1 LIDLRLWKVTGSAS
15 LPISTQEPDMASEN
29 NGAATA
35 RAEGHSAVFVV
46 LRQLLRPYESELAVR
61 IDKPGN
67 CYLETH
73 SSSLNGRPMF
83 FAGAKIKKNY
93 VSFYLPALY
102 MFPDLADRIS
112 PSLKKIMQGQACFNF
127 TTTNADWFEELGR
140 LTQAGYQKLKAEMLL

>member
-1 LIDLRLWKVTGSAS
+1 
-15 LPISTQEPDMASEN
+15 MASEN

-35 RAEGHSAVFVV
+35 RAEGHSAVFAV
-46 LRQLLRPYESELAVR
+46 LRQLLRPYESELAIR

-73 SSSLNGRPMF
+73 SSSMNGRPMF

-102 MFPDLADRIS
+102 LFPDLADRIS
-112 PSLKKIMQGQACFNF
+112 PSLKKTMQGQACFNF
-127 TTTNADWFEELGR
+127 TTVNADWFEELGR